1 MARAARR
8 ELSRT
13 DTAAPD
19 MGALLRTFEAD
30 LRGAEKPRFSRAQGG
45 ARAILR
51 AVRADSGLRL
61 LALCRHHRRANPG
74 KRGDAAGGVC
84 RGINLT
90 CER

>member
-30 LRGAEKPRFSRAQGG
+30 LRGRGKSLAFPC
-45 ARAILR
+45 ARGCAR
-51 AVRADSGLRL
+51 YF
-61 LALCRHHRRANPG
+61 
-74 KRGDAAGGVC
+74 AGC
-84 RGINLT
+84 A
-90 CER
+90 C

>member
-30 LRGAEKPRFSRAQGG
+30 LRGAEKPRFSVRKG
-45 ARAILR
+45 
-51 AVRADSGLRL
+51 VRALFCGLCVL
-61 LALCRHHRRANPG
+61 ILAFAFWLF
-74 KRGDAAGGVC
+74 AAITAAPTPESVATPPAEYVEE
-84 RGINLT
+84 LT
-90 CER
+90 